1 MFASFPFL
9 GGGGGGPVVP
19 LPGGFADADVPD
31 YAAATA
37 GWRFNS
43 DGTVD
48 RRTDTGWTLAVHLW
62 HSPLQAGIGNGYQ
75 LRATVVGGSTPD
87 TGTYGAWLSLS
98 ASRTF
103 TDTVVASQNL
113 CELLIEISTDGSD
126 ATVVTDGDYHIDVL
140 SEP

>member
-1 MFASFPFL
+1 MSFPFL

-19 LPGGFADADVPD
+19 LPGGFADADVPGNS
-31 YAAATA
+31 AATA

-48 RRTDTGWTLAVHLW
+48 RRTDIGWTLGIHLW
-62 HSPLQAGIGNGYQ
+62 HSPVQAGVGNGYQ
-75 LRATVVGGSTPD
+75 LRATVTGGSEPNV
-87 TGTYGAWLSLS
+87 GTYDTWLSMA
-98 ASRTF
+98 ASLTF

-113 CELLIEISTDGSD
+113 CVLLIEISTGGSD